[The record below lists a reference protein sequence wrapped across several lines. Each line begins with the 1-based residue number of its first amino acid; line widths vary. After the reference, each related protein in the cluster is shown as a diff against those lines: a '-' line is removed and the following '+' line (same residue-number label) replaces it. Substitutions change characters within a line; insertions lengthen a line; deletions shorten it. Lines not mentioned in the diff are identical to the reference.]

1 MKYAEILEAMM
12 VICFGLSWP
21 TSIIK
26 SIRSRSTKGKSL
38 LFMILIDAGYV
49 FGIAGKFLSGNV
61 TYVCIFY
68 VLNFFMVLA
77 DILIYFK
84 NRAGEK

>member
-49 FGIAGKFLSGNV
+49 FGIAGKILSGNV